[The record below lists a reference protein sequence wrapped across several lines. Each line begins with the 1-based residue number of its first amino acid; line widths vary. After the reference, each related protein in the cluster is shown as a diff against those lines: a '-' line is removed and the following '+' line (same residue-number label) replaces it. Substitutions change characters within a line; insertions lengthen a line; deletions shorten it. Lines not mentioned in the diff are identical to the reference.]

1 MSVYADV
8 AKVRAVILAM
18 VAVRLAAET
27 DTEIWSGK

>member
-18 VAVRLAAET
+18 VAVRLAAEIN
-27 DTEIWSGK
+27 EYN